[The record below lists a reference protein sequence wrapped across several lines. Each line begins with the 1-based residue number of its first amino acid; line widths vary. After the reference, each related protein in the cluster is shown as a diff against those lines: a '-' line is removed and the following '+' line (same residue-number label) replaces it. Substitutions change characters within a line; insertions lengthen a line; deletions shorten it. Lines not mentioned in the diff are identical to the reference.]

1 MNRSPRRASA
11 SSWPKRGPRC
21 RAPYLWDLRPPPGT
35 SRSRSADQHL
45 VATTVGA
52 VMDLPVVP
60 AARLESDVVDGDAAV
75 NNNQGDV
82 ALADEVL
89 RDGVVRFPVGRIWS
103 RVFWLIVVS
112 LVLGR
117 PT

>member
-1 MNRSPRRASA
+1 
-11 SSWPKRGPRC
+11 
-21 RAPYLWDLRPPPGT
+21 
-35 SRSRSADQHL
+35 
-45 VATTVGA
+45 
-52 VMDLPVVP
+52 MDLPVVP

-89 RDGVVRFPVGRIWS
+89 RDGVGRFPVGRIWS

>member
-1 MNRSPRRASA
+1 MKLSF
-11 SSWPKRGPRC
+11 
-21 RAPYLWDLRPPPGT
+21 
-35 SRSRSADQHL
+35 
-45 VATTVGA
+45 
-52 VMDLPVVP
+52 
-60 AARLESDVVDGDAAV
+60 AAV